1 MAISRKFKT
10 LHDDPS
16 LYLLLRASASLCS
29 LSSLVRNLIAYA
41 DFLTM
46 GAIAVSNSIGLVSE
60 RNFYR
65 QFARTPITLAICA
78 GIWMLAFAII
88 SPHIF
93 GFDLFGYKFGQFG
106 WGPGA
111 ARCDV
116 RHLESV
122 AINVYVFGSTIPF
135 LVILFR

>member
-1 MAISRKFKT
+1 M
-10 LHDDPS
+10 
-16 LYLLLRASASLCS
+16 CS

-46 GAIAVSNSIGLVSE
+46 AAIAVISSIGLVSE

-65 QFARTPITLAICA
+65 RFARTPVTLAICA
-78 GIWMLAFAII
+78 GIWLLAFAII
-88 SPHIF
+88 SPHIV
-93 GFDLFGYKFGQFG
+93 GFDLFGYKFGPFG

-116 RHLESV
+116 RHLEGV
-122 AINVYVFGSTIPF
+122 AINVYVYGSTIPC
-135 LVILFR
+135 LVIFAR

>member
-1 MAISRKFKT
+1 MA
-10 LHDDPS
+10 
-16 LYLLLRASASLCS
+16 
-29 LSSLVRNLIAYA
+29 
-41 DFLTM
+41 
-46 GAIAVSNSIGLVSE
+46 AIAVIRSIGLVSE

-65 QFARTPITLAICA
+65 RFARISITLAICA
-78 GIWMLAFAII
+78 GIWVLAFAII

-93 GFDLFGYKFGQFG
+93 GFELFGYKFGQFG

-111 ARCDV
+111 ARCAV

-135 LVILFR
+135 LVILVR